1 MYTFWALEGAK
12 EWYQIGT
19 LQQSYKTI
27 AAAYL
32 CLKGGDLILEQHVL
46 AINNDYE
53 DHEWYSELLAVGALL
68 KSDIRYPMLCFFPK
82 LYPSL
87 CRFYVGWIAYS
98 PIQRMSL
105 DI

>member
-1 MYTFWALEGAK
+1 MVSNWHSSAE
-12 EWYQIGT
+12 
-19 LQQSYKTI
+19 LQNNGRSVS
-27 AAAYL
+27 L
-32 CLKGGDLILEQHVL
+32 SEGGDLILEQHVL